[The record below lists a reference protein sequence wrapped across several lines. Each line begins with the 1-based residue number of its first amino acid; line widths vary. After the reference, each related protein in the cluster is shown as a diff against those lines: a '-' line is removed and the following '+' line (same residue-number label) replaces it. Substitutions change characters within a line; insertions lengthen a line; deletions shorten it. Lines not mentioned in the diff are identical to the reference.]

1 MRKRSQAREIA
12 LQTLYELD
20 VRGEEVLDEIEALI
34 AKTIRD
40 TEVAK
45 FGRELVEGTWENR
58 TQIDHHIEEVA
69 RNWEISRMAIVD
81 RNVLRLATYELIFR
95 EDIPPLVSINEAIE
109 IVKKYSTRNSG
120 AFVNGILDNIRL
132 RWTPESKQRQKK

>member
-20 VRGEEVLDEIEALI
+20 VRGSDVLQEIESLI
-34 AKTIRD
+34 AETSKD
-40 TEVAK
+40 PEVRT

-58 TQIDHHIEEVA
+58 AKIDRHIEEVA
-69 RNWEISRMAIVD
+69 RNWEISRMAVID

-95 EDIPPLVSINEAIE
+95 DDIPPLVSINEAIE

-132 RWTPESKQRQKK
+132 RWAPESKQKR

>member
-20 VRGEEVLDEIEALI
+20 VRGEEAIHEIEAII
-34 AKTIRD
+34 AEIIKDPEIREFSKD
-40 TEVAK
+40 
-45 FGRELVEGTWENR
+45 LVVGTWEHR
-58 TQIDHHIEEVA
+58 AEVDKHIEEVA
-69 RNWEISRMAIVD
+69 RNWEISRMAVVD

-95 EDIPPLVSINEAIE
+95 DDIPPLVSINEAIE
-109 IVKKYSTRNSG
+109 IVKKFSTRNSG

-132 RWTPESKQRQKK
+132 RWAPPSKQKK

>member
-20 VRGEEVLDEIEALI
+20 VRGSDVLQEIESLI
-34 AKTIRD
+34 AETSKD
-40 TEVAK
+40 PEVRT
-45 FGRELVEGTWENR
+45 FGRELVEGTWEHR
-58 TQIDHHIEEVA
+58 VQIDRHIEEVA
-69 RNWEISRMAIVD
+69 RNWEISRMAVID

-95 EDIPPLVSINEAIE
+95 DDIPPLVSINEAIE

-132 RWTPESKQRQKK
+132 RWAPEPKQKR